1 MFSIVEID
9 DEGGKSVEVV
19 PDTWLTKPDKN
30 QKVKCYWPPLKNPSK
45 LVTQMRKP
53 DTDWSLYAARVLRKY
68 GTYQKARIALPRAQ
82 YTSDWSEIDE
92 TPKRKRVSV
101 PRRNVERQPESSDEE
116 LIQESCGLK
125 TFPAPPSFVLNVDDD
140 KQDDL
145 ENEEDRDLFTI
156 KEVQAASEVVRT
168 EDGSPNPMSSQEKSP
183 EYEDMYQEED
193 EHFSN
198 PTDVVGL
205 LRKLVLDVAI
215 IRRTVQNIDSRL
227 QNLEKCTASSFGGV
241 PEKEKNL
248 LAQPFA
254 TVAEFQE
261 FDESLDK
268 EKQESLKNELLKCGG
283 DTTIEFIGR
292 SLKKLITNEVGLDYS
307 LWGYKNNVNFSK
319 TVVWGVLKEAAL
331 SVRRINPTEKAIEKA
346 ASEWFRHCGDRIKQ
360 SAKRLMKA

>member
-19 PDTWLTKPDKN
+19 PDTLLTKPDKN

-116 LIQESCGLK
+116 LIQESC
-125 TFPAPPSFVLNVDDD
+125 
-140 KQDDL
+140 DDL

-193 EHFSN
+193 EHVSN
-198 PTDVVGL
+198 PTDVVGWIKPHYNNCVSL

-268 EKQESLKNELLKCGG
+268 EKQESLKNELLTCGG

-331 SVRRINPTEKAIEKA
+331 SVRRINPTEEAIEKA